1 MKNIIGAAI
10 LAAVVG
16 FVVTSPLCAAQDNSG
31 LADLAA
37 MAGAARKDK
46 RALVAD
52 KLQLTP
58 AEAKK
63 FWPVYD
69 TLQKELQRLNRERN
83 VSLEVLA
90 NRDKPPSDAYAKQVV
105 NDLMSIEEQ
114 EIKAMRKAA
123 NASMKALPPRKA
135 ARYMQIE
142 NKLRAVQDYEIA
154 VAFPLAQ

>member
-1 MKNIIGAAI
+1 MMKNLISAA
-10 LAAVVG
+10 LVAAAVAAA
-16 FVVTSPLCAAQDNSG
+16 PLCAAQDNTG

-37 MAGAARKDK
+37 MTQAARKDK
-46 RALVAD
+46 RALVAE
-52 KLQLTP
+52 KLALTP

-63 FWPVYD
+63 FWPVFD
-69 TLQKELQRLNRERN
+69 NLQKELARLNRERN
-83 VSLEVLA
+83 VSLEILV
-90 NRDKPPSDAYAKQVV
+90 NRDRPPSDAYAKQVV

-114 EIKAMRKAA
+114 EVRAMRKAS
-123 NASMKALPPRKA
+123 NASMRALPPRKA

>member
-1 MKNIIGAAI
+1 MRKLINAAVIAAAI
-10 LAAVVG
+10 VIAPV
-16 FVVTSPLCAAQDNSG
+16 CAAQDNAG

-37 MAGAARKDK
+37 MSQAARKDK
-46 RALVAD
+46 RALVAE

-69 TLQKELQRLNRERN
+69 TLQKELTRLNRERN
-83 VSLEVLA
+83 VALEVLA
-90 NRDKPPSDAYAKQVV
+90 NRDRPPSDAYAKQVV
-105 NDLMSIEEQ
+105 NDLMSVEEQ
-114 EIKAMRKAA
+114 EVKALRKAA
-123 NASMKALPPRKA
+123 NASMKTLPARKG

>member
-1 MKNIIGAAI
+1 MKKLISAA
-10 LAAVVG
+10 LVAAAVVG
-16 FVVTSPLCAAQDNSG
+16 APLCAAQDNSAG
-31 LADLAA
+31 IADLQA
-37 MAGAARKDK
+37 MQQAGRKDK

-69 TLQKELQRLNRERN
+69 NLQKDLSRLNRERN
-83 VSLEVLA
+83 LALETLA
-90 NRDKPPSDAYAKQVV
+90 NRDRPPSDAYAKQVV
-105 NDLMSIEEQ
+105 GDLMSIEEQ
-114 EIKAMRKAA
+114 EVRAMRKAV

-142 NKLRAVQDYEIA
+142 TKLRAAQDYEIA
-154 VAFPLAQ
+154 AAFPLAQ

>member
-1 MKNIIGAAI
+1 MKNIIS
-10 LAAVVG
+10 AVVIATAI
-16 FVVTSPLCAAQDNSG
+16 VASPLCAAQDNSG

-37 MAGAARKDK
+37 IAQAARKDK

-69 TLQKELQRLNRERN
+69 NLQKDLQRLNRERN
-83 VSLEVLA
+83 VSLEILA
-90 NRDKPPSDAYAKQVV
+90 NRDKPPSDLYAKQVV

-114 EIKAMRKAA
+114 EVKAMRKAA

-154 VAFPLAQ
+154 VGFPLVQ

>member
-1 MKNIIGAAI
+1 MKNIISAALI
-10 LAAVVG
+10 ASAVLAA
-16 FVVTSPLCAAQDNSG
+16 PLCAAQDNSAG
-31 LADLAA
+31 IADLQT
-37 MAGAARKDK
+37 MQQAARKDK
-46 RALVAD
+46 RALVTD

-69 TLQKELQRLNRERN
+69 TLQKDLTRLNRERN
-83 VSLEVLA
+83 LALETLA
-90 NRDKPPSDAYAKQVV
+90 NRDKPPSDAYAKQIV

-114 EIKAMRKAA
+114 EVKAMRKAS
-123 NASMKALPPRKA
+123 NAAMRALPPRKA

-142 NKLRAVQDYEIA
+142 QKLRAVQDYEIA

>member
-1 MKNIIGAAI
+1 MKNIIGAALI
-10 LAAVVG
+10 AAVVAG
-16 FVVTSPLCAAQDNSG
+16 APLCAAQDNSG

-37 MAGAARKDK
+37 MTQAARKDK

-69 TLQKELQRLNRERN
+69 NLQKELTRLNRERN
-83 VSLEVLA
+83 VSLEILA
-90 NRDKPPSDAYAKQVV
+90 NRDKAPSDAYAKQVV

-114 EIKAMRKAA
+114 EVKAMRKAA
-123 NASMKALPPRKA
+123 NASMRALPPRKA
-135 ARYMQIE
+135 ARYMQLE

>member
-1 MKNIIGAAI
+1 MKKIISAALI
-10 LAAVVG
+10 AAAAV
-16 FVVTSPLCAAQDNSG
+16 TAPLCAAQDNAG

-37 MAGAARKDK
+37 MTQAARKDK

-52 KLQLTP
+52 KLSLTP

-69 TLQKELQRLNRERN
+69 SLQKDLTRLNRERN
-83 VSLEVLA
+83 VSLEILA
-90 NRDKPPSDAYAKQVV
+90 NRDRPPSDAYAKQVV

-114 EIKAMRKAA
+114 EVKAMRKAA
-123 NASMKALPPRKA
+123 NASMRALPPRKA

>member
-1 MKNIIGAAI
+1 MKKIVSVALIAAF
-10 LAAVVG
+10 VVG
-16 FVVTSPLCAAQDNSG
+16 APLCAAQDSAG

-37 MAGAARKDK
+37 MNQAARKDK

-69 TLQKELQRLNRERN
+69 NLQKDLSRLNRERN
-83 VSLEVLA
+83 VSLEILA
-90 NRDKPPSDAYAKQVV
+90 NRDKPPSDLYAKQVV

-114 EIKAMRKAA
+114 EVKAMRKAS
-123 NASMKALPPRKA
+123 NAALRALPARKA
-135 ARYMQIE
+135 ARYMQLE
-142 NKLRAVQDYEIA
+142 NKLRAAQDYEIA

>member
-1 MKNIIGAAI
+1 MKKLISAALI
-10 LAAVVG
+10 ATAAVAA
-16 FVVTSPLCAAQDNSG
+16 PLCAAQDS
-31 LADLAA
+31 
-37 MAGAARKDK
+37 AGIAELQGMQQAARKDK

-69 TLQKELQRLNRERN
+69 SLQKELTRLNRERN
-83 VSLEVLA
+83 VSLEVLV
-90 NRDKPPSDAYAKQVV
+90 NRDKPPSDAYAKQIV

-114 EIKAMRKAA
+114 EVKALRKASNSAMR
-123 NASMKALPPRKA
+123 ALPPRKA
-135 ARYMQIE
+135 ARYLQIE
-142 NKLRAVQDYEIA
+142 NKLRAAQDYEIA